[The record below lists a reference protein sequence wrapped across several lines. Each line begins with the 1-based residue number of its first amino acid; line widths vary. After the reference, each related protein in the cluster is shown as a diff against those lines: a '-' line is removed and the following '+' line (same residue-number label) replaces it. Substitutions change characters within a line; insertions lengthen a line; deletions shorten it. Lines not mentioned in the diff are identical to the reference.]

1 MKAHRI
7 NTNNEKSQE
16 KSKPC
21 IRMNINGSKLVRGGI
36 GRSTKIGDWANIVHL
51 SKCAK

>member
-7 NTNNEKSQE
+7 NTDSEKSQE

-21 IRMNINGSKLVRGGI
+21 IRMNINGSKLVEEVEKEGQQRLGI
-36 GRSTKIGDWANIVHL
+36 K
-51 SKCAK
+51 